1 MRGFGVTKHLTM
13 REILNYLSKQYSE
26 ISGDARLYITDHT
39 YEKPVKAGEILL
51 KKKEICGHVWF
62 IKKGL
67 LLARQED
74 PEDPSKVYNHW
85 FMKENDIATSVPSF
99 FEGLPAE
106 ESIEAWEDGIVY
118 AMSGKDLFAGLAKY
132 PNLNMLTTK
141 IIIRY
146 YCQSQTIQN
155 YLRMKSIGNIHQY
168 WLDHSPDLIQR
179 LPNKELA
186 AFAGVS
192 EPTYNKHKYGNGKQ
206 KE

>member
-1 MRGFGVTKHLTM
+1 MRGFRVTKHLTM
-13 REILNYLSKQYSE
+13 REILNYLSNQYSE

-51 KKKEICGHVWF
+51 KKGEICGHVWF

-67 LLARQED
+67 LLAREED

-85 FMKENDIATSVPSF
+85 FMQENDIATSVLSF
-99 FEGLPAE
+99 FKGLPAE
-106 ESIEAWEDGIVY
+106 ETIEAWEDGTVY

-132 PNLNMLTTK
+132 PNLSLLTMK
-141 IIIRY
+141 IIIGY
-146 YCQSQTIQN
+146 YCQSRTIEKH
-155 YLRMKSIGNIHQY
+155 LRMKRVDKIHQY
-168 WLDHSPDLIQR
+168 LLNHYADLLQR

-192 EPTYNKHKYGNGKQ
+192 EPTYNKHKYRN
-206 KE
+206 E